1 MIRRRSAISFRRP
14 NRLRSLLR
22 ASLLA
27 FGLLAVAASASA
39 QTDRAAALEAGRT
52 AAAAGEFE
60 VAYERFVEAWDPAGD
75 DPAVLAAMAGAA
87 SRIDALDDL
96 RDRLA
101 PVVATDADAK
111 HAARFWAAAALQTDV
126 PADSVQATLVRRV
139 EARPG
144 DLEALTGYVRVWMG
158 HGGFDLAEALLDRA
172 RSAGTPDAAVV
183 ALLGDVRAAGGEPLG
198 ALEAYAR
205 AVAAGGPET
214 GEILRRAQTLLE
226 EWPGGEVPAEAVD
239 AIDRIAST
247 AEGPAASA
255 LAALRL
261 RAGIAAGAWEAAID
275 AATDPALGA
284 TERAATLRAVA
295 VAARDAGALGP
306 AREAAEALRSMGPPY
321 ARPGDRELLA
331 DVASRQGDV
340 AGAAAAWRD
349 ATGAAAADPDL
360 TRPGPADPVTRARAA
375 LERGDR
381 EALVAAL
388 EAASSSGVDP
398 AALAVPRGD
407 LWLARGRPDSAMAA
421 WQRGIESGTSRPA
434 GLSALG
440 RARLLQSLGREGAG
454 AEDLTEVGE
463 ALLAAPA
470 EPSGV
475 AERLRDLA
483 RRAAARDSAG
493 VAAAILEG
501 LAAEWE
507 GRAGDPSGASRS
519 LERAARETP
528 VEAPALL
535 LAAGR
540 WADRA
545 DEAERARALWREV
558 ALEHPTT
565 PYALEARRLL
575 AAAEGAR

>member
-1 MIRRRSAISFRRP
+1 MSRRRPSRRRS
-14 NRLRSLLR
+14 LLP

-27 FGLLAVAASASA
+27 LGLLSAAAPASA

-60 VAYERFVEAWDPAGD
+60 VAYDRFVEAWDPARD

-101 PVVATDADAK
+101 PVVAADADAK
-111 HAARFWAAAALQTDV
+111 HAARFWAAAAIQTDV
-126 PADSVQATLVRRV
+126 AADSVQATLVRRV

-144 DLEALTGYVRVWMG
+144 DVAALTGYVRVWMG
-158 HGGFDLAEALLDRA
+158 HGGSDLAEALLDRA
-172 RSAGTPDAAVV
+172 GTAGAPDAAVA

-214 GEILRRAQTLLE
+214 GDVLRRARALLE
-226 EWPGGEVPAEAVD
+226 EWPGGPVPAEAVD
-239 AIDRIAST
+239 AIDGVAS
-247 AEGPAASA
+247 AAGGPAASA
-255 LAALRL
+255 LAALRV
-261 RAGIAAGAWEAAID
+261 RAGIAAGAWEAAIG
-275 AATDPALGA
+275 ATADPALGP
-284 TERAATLRAVA
+284 TERAATLRALA

-306 AREAAEALRSMGPPY
+306 AREAIEALRSLGPPY

-340 AGAAAAWRD
+340 VGAAAAWRD
-349 ATGAAAADPDL
+349 AAAAAAAGPDSPDPDL
-360 TRPGPADPVTRARAA
+360 TRPGPADPVTRARDA

-388 EAASSSGVDP
+388 EAATSSGVDP

-421 WQRGIESGTSRPA
+421 WQRGIEAGTSRPA
-434 GLSALG
+434 GLAALG
-440 RARLLQSLGREGAG
+440 RARLLQALGREGAE
-454 AEDLTEVGE
+454 ADDLTEVGE

-470 EPSGV
+470 EPTGA
-475 AERLRDLA
+475 AERLQGLA

-519 LERAARETP
+519 LERAARDTP

-545 DEAERARALWREV
+545 DETERARALWREV
-558 ALEHPTT
+558 ALEHPST

-575 AAAEGAR
+575 ARGEGAR